1 MKFWINIYSADI
13 ITIKYE
19 AVVDNQPKET
29 ARLLQFLGLDY
40 EQATERFY
48 QTQRI
53 VMTPSAEQVRQP
65 IYKTSINSWQ
75 KYGDA
80 LEPLQQAL
88 NKYK

>member
-1 MKFWINIYSADI
+1 
-13 ITIKYE
+13 
-19 AVVDNQPKET
+19 VDNQPKET
-29 ARLLQFLGLDY
+29 ARLLEFLGLDY

-65 IYKTSINSWQ
+65 IYKTSINNWQ

-80 LEPLQQAL
+80 LKPLQQAL

>member
-1 MKFWINIYSADI
+1 
-13 ITIKYE
+13 
-19 AVVDNQPKET
+19 
-29 ARLLQFLGLDY
+29 
-40 EQATERFY
+40 
-48 QTQRI
+48 

-80 LEPLQQAL
+80 LKPLQQAL

>member
-1 MKFWINIYSADI
+1 VN
-13 ITIKYE
+13 
-19 AVVDNQPKET
+19 NQPKET
-29 ARLLQFLGLDY
+29 ARLLKFLGLDY
-40 EQATERFY
+40 EPATERFY

-75 KYGDA
+75 KYGET
-80 LEPLQQAL
+80 LKPLQQAL